1 MQTKGFTCAMH
12 AGEVQA
18 GEVFRDS
25 DLRVLELGGLGR
37 GMVG

>member
-1 MQTKGFTCAMH
+1 MH
-12 AGEVQA
+12 AEEVQA
-18 GEVFRDS
+18 GEVSGNS